1 MGTHTQTAPVPWT
14 ALVKILTHMK
24 TRRSSLL
31 RVNTTGHSDMRPESY
46 PRCHVNRLAPVWQSI
61 PAAQTTTPPPHPS
74 TPAPSI
80 IPLGP
85 NMVEGASLTQHGDP
99 WNSPDL
105 TLHLKKSVWHPP
117 LAWGKTNQCLVSV
130 SALKK
135 QTSIFQRPL
144 GGIFDFLPLSQR
156 VRVILVHTHSWMM
169 MMMMELDFN

>member
-1 MGTHTQTAPVPWT
+1 MGTHTQTATVPWT
-14 ALVKILTHMK
+14 ALVKTLTHMK

-31 RVNTTGHSDMRPESY
+31 RVNTTGHSDVRPKSD
-46 PRCHVNRLAPVWQSI
+46 PRCHRLSDSRPLQ
-61 PAAQTTTPPPHPS
+61 PKQRPPS

-85 NMVEGASLTQHGDP
+85 HMVEGASLTQHGDP

-130 SALKK
+130 GVLKK
-135 QTSIFQRPL
+135 QTSIFQRPV
-144 GGIFDFLPLSQR
+144 GAIFNFLPLSQS
-156 VRVILVHTHSWMM
+156 VRMLEWFSMM
-169 MMMMELDFN
+169 MRELDFN